1 MTTPIV
7 ISVEGN
13 IGSGK
18 STLLKYLTSNL
29 KLSRP
34 VVFLQEPV
42 DEWQQIMSEE
52 GETML
57 QKFYK
62 NKARYAFSFQ
72 MMAYISRLALLKKS
86 VEENPDAIIITERS
100 LYTDRFVFAKMLYDT
115 KNIELAEYSIYLKWF
130 DTFASDFPISKIIY
144 VKTDPPVCLHRIV
157 TRSRSGENV
166 IAIDYLNKCNKYHN
180 IMIDK
185 LSPFDESRKS
195 LDNVLIIDGNDD
207 FHEKKNSWLSQ
218 ITHFIDKQ

>member
-18 STLLKYLTSNL
+18 STLLKYLTSDL

-166 IAIDYLNKCNKYHN
+166 IAIDYLNKCNRYHN

>member
-1 MTTPIV
+1 MSSPFV
-7 ISVEGN
+7 ICVEGN

-29 KLSRP
+29 HLSEP

-42 DEWQQIMSEE
+42 DEWQKIMSEE

-144 VKTDPPVCLHRIV
+144 VKTDPPTCLHRIV
-157 TRSRSGENV
+157 TRSRNGENI

-180 IMIDK
+180 AMIDN
-185 LSPFDESRKS
+185 LSPFEDSRKD
-195 LDNVLIIDGNDD
+195 LNNVLIIDGNED
-207 FHEKKNSWLSQ
+207 FHEKKDQWILQ
-218 ITHFIDKQ
+218 IKQFLDRQ

>member
-1 MTTPIV
+1 MTNPVV

-18 STLLKYLTSNL
+18 STLLKYLTSDL

-42 DEWQQIMSEE
+42 DEWQKIMSEE

>member
-18 STLLKYLTSNL
+18 STLLKYLTSDL

-42 DEWQQIMSEE
+42 DEWQKIMSEE

>member
-18 STLLKYLTSNL
+18 STLLKYLTSDL

-34 VVFLQEPV
+34 IVFLQEPV

-52 GETML
+52 GESML

-144 VKTDPPVCLHRIV
+144 VKTDPPTCLHRIV
-157 TRSRSGENV
+157 TRSRNGENT

-180 IMIDK
+180 IMIDN

-218 ITHFIDKQ
+218 ITHFLDKQ

>member
-1 MTTPIV
+1 MTSPIV

-18 STLLKYLTSNL
+18 STLLKYLTSDL
-29 KLSRP
+29 QLSRP

-42 DEWQQIMSEE
+42 DEWQKIMSEE

-157 TRSRSGENV
+157 TRSRNGENT

-180 IMIDK
+180 AMIDN
-185 LSPFDESRKS
+185 LSPFEDSRKD
-195 LDNVLIIDGNDD
+195 LNNVLIIDGNED
-207 FHEKKNSWLSQ
+207 FHEKKDQWLLQ
-218 ITHFIDKQ
+218 IKQFLDRQ

>member
-18 STLLKYLTSNL
+18 STLLKYLTSDL
-29 KLSRP
+29 QLSRP

-42 DEWQQIMSEE
+42 DEWQKIMSEE

-180 IMIDK
+180 KMIDK

-218 ITHFIDKQ
+218 ITHFLDKQ

>member
-18 STLLKYLTSNL
+18 STLLKYLTSDL
-29 KLSRP
+29 QLSRP

-42 DEWQQIMSEE
+42 DEWQKIMSEE

-130 DTFASDFPISKIIY
+130 DTFASD
-144 VKTDPPVCLHRIV
+144 
-157 TRSRSGENV
+157 
-166 IAIDYLNKCNKYHN
+166 
-180 IMIDK
+180 
-185 LSPFDESRKS
+185 LS
-195 LDNVLIIDGNDD
+195 LIHI
-207 FHEKKNSWLSQ
+207 
-218 ITHFIDKQ
+218 